1 MTAYIRY
8 LVYGG
13 DNSSKLRKKGAA
25 NFSSSRSSQNIL
37 LSVQIQEFDD
47 AQDEDTCQAKIQC

>member
-13 DNSSKLRKKGAA
+13 DKSSSCEKKDAA
-25 NFSSSRSSQNIL
+25 NFSSSRGSQNLL
-37 LSVQIQEFDD
+37 LSVQI
-47 AQDEDTCQAKIQC
+47 